1 VPVLVADQRALE
13 RHPDR
18 GGQPRLVR
26 RVWVDHPVDRK
37 AGFRTITPYSY
48 FVTIFRK
55 PILRRLEK
63 LIPYMDL
70 NEQVDADFTRARRRA
85 RLRALG
91 ARIRREH
98 TSNRL
103 LSFDDVR
110 RELVANNRLYR
121 GTRVVEVNEIIGSV
135 GRWDE
140 FDRSFLPA
148 RASVGHRWKR
158 IDRAFHRTED
168 LPPVKL
174 YKLEEAYFVVDG
186 HHRISVARYHD
197 VPTVEAAVVEFHPKR
212 PAAPVPTILNSELTA

>member
-1 VPVLVADQRALE
+1 M
-13 RHPDR
+13 
-18 GGQPRLVR
+18 
-26 RVWVDHPVDRK
+26 
-37 AGFRTITPYSY
+37 
-48 FVTIFRK
+48 
-55 PILRRLEK
+55 
-63 LIPYMDL
+63 IPYMNL

-85 RLRALG
+85 RLRAVV

-110 RELVANNRLYR
+110 RELAVNNRLHR
-121 GTRVVEVNEIIGSV
+121 GTRVVEVDEIVGSV

-148 RASVGHRWKR
+148 RASVGHKWKR

-186 HHRISVARYHD
+186 HHRVSVARYHD
-197 VPTVEAAVVEFHPKR
+197 VPTVEAAVVEFRPKL
-212 PAAPVPTILNSELTA
+212 PAAPVPTISNSELSA

>member
-1 VPVLVADQRALE
+1 MSPIRECQNGWLIGACGSELM
-13 RHPDR
+13 
-18 GGQPRLVR
+18 RL
-26 RVWVDHPVDRK
+26 D
-37 AGFRTITPYSY
+37 
-48 FVTIFRK
+48 

-63 LIPYMDL
+63 MIPYMDL

-85 RLRALG
+85 RLRAVL

-110 RELVANNRLYR
+110 SELVANNRLHR
-121 GTRVVEVNEIIGSV
+121 GTRVVEADQIVGSV

-148 RASVGHRWKR
+148 RASVGHKWKR

-174 YKLEEAYFVVDG
+174 Y
-186 HHRISVARYHD
+186 
-197 VPTVEAAVVEFHPKR
+197 
-212 PAAPVPTILNSELTA
+212 

>member
-1 VPVLVADQRALE
+1 MPFLVGGERALE

-197 VPTVEAAVVEFHPKR
+197 VPTVEAAVVDFHPKR